1 MRMQELNIGSA
12 LHENC
17 LMMASDPT
25 GGDKVVYFGVININ
39 ENGRTIGSVD
49 IWRSLLTKE
58 MFCEEKRLG
67 IVEIVDY
74 IGMPKINKDKKW
86 AVAISRNRK
95 GHTRWRLVKMIKEGT
110 LTFTDADDKSI
121 EVNVKDFKIQDTE
134 WWSFLVEENVNR
146 NMEIAG
152 GSMK

>member
-1 MRMQELNIGSA
+1 MTT
-12 LHENC
+12 
-17 LMMASDPT
+17 SDPT

-39 ENGRTIGSVD
+39 ENGKTVGSVD

-67 IVEIVDY
+67 ILQIAYY
-74 IGMPKINKDKKW
+74 IGMPKIDKDKKW

-95 GHTRWRLVKMIKEGT
+95 GHIRWRLIKIIKEGKM
-110 LTFTDADDKSI
+110 TFTDADDNTI
-121 EVNVKDFKIQDTE
+121 EVNVTDFKIVDPW

-146 NMEIAG
+146 NMEVEG
-152 GSMK
+152 VPNK